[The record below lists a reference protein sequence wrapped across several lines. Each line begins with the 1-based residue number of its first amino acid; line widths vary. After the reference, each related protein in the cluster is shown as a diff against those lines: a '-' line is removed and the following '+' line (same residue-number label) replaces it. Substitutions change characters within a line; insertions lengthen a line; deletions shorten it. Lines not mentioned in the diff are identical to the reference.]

1 MTQVYLL
8 SKDFLLPPAPD
19 WVSSEGIVHTVF
31 LKKCILKCSISSPWG
46 ANRCYLSL
54 GVSAFY

>member
-8 SKDFLLPPAPD
+8 PKDFLLPPAPD

-31 LKKCILKCSISSPWG
+31 VKMHP
-46 ANRCYLSL
+46 
-54 GVSAFY
+54 